1 MGVIYTTIICHVK
14 NGEVMANG
22 SVKLQGFYILGEA
35 QELAS
40 ILQSEQRMTNVQI
53 PNCSVGGRRK
63 RDGRECDSLKYPQGL
78 NSCCTQRIPRP
89 WRATQGMAE
98 PDVPGE
104 GGGSRA
110 GASGRRLR
118 RAPHSH
124 QGLTSVHEPVK
135 KWPPERSGGVHCHR
149 ES

>member
-22 SVKLQGFYILGEA
+22 SIKLQGFYILGEA

-63 RDGRECDSLKYPQGL
+63 RDGRECDSLK
-78 NSCCTQRIPRP
+78 
-89 WRATQGMAE
+89 
-98 PDVPGE
+98 
-104 GGGSRA
+104 
-110 GASGRRLR
+110 
-118 RAPHSH
+118 
-124 QGLTSVHEPVK
+124 
-135 KWPPERSGGVHCHR
+135 
-149 ES
+149 